1 MSQHRNAICQSSGKV
16 RYRERRDVKFALRR
30 ADGDRHQARLNDVAC
45 SRRET
50 TSYACADCDG
60 WHLTSQTSEP
70 TRPLRPV
77 PSAKLAVPL
86 PGPAAEAIRRMAR
99 QTGPATDTAAA

>member
-1 MSQHRNAICQSSGKV
+1 MSQHRNAICQTSGKV

-30 ADGDRHQARLNDVAC
+30 ADGDRHQARMNDVAC

-50 TSYACADCDG
+50 SSYSCADCDG
-60 WHLTSQTSEP
+60 WHLTSQTSQP
-70 TRPLRPV
+70 TRSVRQVAP
-77 PSAKLAVPL
+77 AKFAVRL

-99 QTGPATDTAAA
+99 QTGLTAAAA